1 MDRSSP
7 HFAEVT
13 VLRLGRLRRIANL
26 VVWNIDRLATEECA
40 VSGECIHRNCQ
51 LDVGDDLTKS
61 NNRKLT
67 CGAGAAPLYGPPS
80 GSSVHISGSSVR
92 IPGSSVR
99 IPGSSVHIPGSSVRI
114 PGSSVRISGSSVRI
128 SGSSVRISGASV
140 HIPGASVHISG
151 SSVRIP
157 GGNLQARFRAL
168 RLLHRRCDQ
177 EHGRR

>member
-80 GSSVHISGSSVR
+80 GSSVRIS
-92 IPGSSVR
+92 GSSVR
-99 IPGSSVHIPGSSVRI
+99 IPGSSVHIPGSSVHI
-114 PGSSVRISGSSVRI
+114 PGS
-128 SGSSVRISGASV
+128 SV
-140 HIPGASVHISG
+140 HIPGASVRIPGSSVHISG